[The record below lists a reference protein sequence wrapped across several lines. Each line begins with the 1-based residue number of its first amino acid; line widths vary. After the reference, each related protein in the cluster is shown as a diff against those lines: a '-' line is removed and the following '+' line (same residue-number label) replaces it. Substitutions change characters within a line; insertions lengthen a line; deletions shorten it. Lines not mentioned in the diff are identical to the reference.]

1 MEVCCTHLHM
11 AGRYAKETRDLP
23 KNTPLPS
30 TEELGPVP
38 YVFVAF
44 LLRGDIL
51 RRQAKE
57 RRESSTSGFPMPGEW
72 LSAPLTSCL
81 LQT

>member
-51 RRQAKE
+51 RR
-57 RRESSTSGFPMPGEW
+57 
-72 LSAPLTSCL
+72 
-81 LQT
+81 

>member
-1 MEVCCTHLHM
+1 MT
-11 AGRYAKETRDLP
+11 GPYAKEETLDVP

-51 RRQAKE
+51 RRQARE
-57 RRESSTSGFPMPGEW
+57 RGESSTSG
-72 LSAPLTSCL
+72 L
-81 LQT
+81 LF